1 MRTAED
7 SSGTVL
13 HRLIQEQLRYGNL
26 TDTRALLAIQQQAM
40 RGGCSSPRSSLE
52 SLTQEECQ
60 MVQHS
65 TRQEPQGQ
73 EHQGDPLHS
82 ENMRHRLHQLQ
93 LNGEPLPSYEEAKAQ
108 SQLLAGQRQWQAAGV
123 GPYPAAV
130 TSHAP
135 AEGKPI
141 TGRTQPDLQGDG
153 LKELKHGH
161 VRSLSERLMQ
171 LSLERNGAKAP
182 ITMSSSQSFPQ
193 LSKRQKQPVL
203 AGYQG
208 YCLSLDHRD
217 PPPEYFPTARQAA
230 PSLPSTQQLY
240 QESSTPWSD
249 GMQNG
254 PERRGYNAHGQ
265 APRVTQAEALHP
277 AQQQRHHL
285 LSTPQMEVVVV
296 TGAPQDS
303 CQFVPVDH
311 VALIN
316 RAQQMVEML
325 LKENENLRKEL
336 EGHTEKAIKIQKLE
350 REIQRI
356 SEAYDNLVKASSK
369 REILEKTMR
378 NKMEGEIRRLHDF
391 NRDLREKLGS
401 ANKLLTTK
409 ECEASEDGQSILS
422 KLIVQNREQQQE
434 KEQLRKELSLSYSRN
449 EDQHRRMQLLDHALN
464 NTQSKVVRLE
474 DEMRKKRAYVERVE
488 KLQHALAQLQAACE
502 KREQLELRLR
512 NRLEQELKSLRTQQ
526 RQATAQNPGAA
537 EYSAP
542 ALMELLREKEER
554 ILALEADMTKWE
566 QKYLEES
573 TMRQFAMDA
582 AATAA
587 TQRDTTIINH
597 SPHHSPNSSFNEGSL
612 EKRVYY
618 ENGEVIVTNHR
629 HQEMESRIKALHAQI
644 LEKDAIIKVL
654 QQRSRRD
661 QVKPEQL
668 ALRPARSV
676 PSIALSAGMS
686 STASSSQLTSDRC
699 LDKTT
704 RGSSGIGSKEC
715 TEDQRVVLE
724 PRPVSGHTTH
734 GSRDGSTQTEKE
746 GDAVR
751 SAQGSSQDETLVNS
765 RAANSLDPVQSL
777 KQISPNIIRKAES
790 SDTEMVEILI

>member
-40 RGGCSSPRSSLE
+40 RGGCNSPRSSLE

-73 EHQGDPLHS
+73 EHQGDPSHT
-82 ENMRHRLHQLQ
+82 ENLRHRLHQLQ

-108 SQLLAGQRQWQAAGV
+108 SQLLAGHRQWQAAGV

-130 TSHAP
+130 TGHAP
-135 AEGKPI
+135 AEVKPI
-141 TGRTQPDLQGDG
+141 TGRTQPDLHGDG

-171 LSLERNGAKAP
+171 LSLERNGAKVP
-182 ITMSSSQSFPQ
+182 VTMSSSQSFPQ
-193 LSKRQKQPVL
+193 LSRHQKQPVVL

-208 YCLSLDHRD
+208 YCHSLDHRD
-217 PPPEYFPTARQAA
+217 PPPEYYPTARQAA
-230 PSLPSTQQLY
+230 PSLASTQQFY
-240 QESSTPWSD
+240 EESSTPWSV

-254 PERRGYNAHGQ
+254 AERRGYNAQGQ

-277 AQQQRHHL
+277 AQQQRQHL
-285 LSTPQMEVVVV
+285 LSSPQMEVVVV
-296 TGAPQDS
+296 TGAPHDS

-356 SEAYDNLVKASSK
+356 SEAYDNLMKASSK

-409 ECEASEDGQSILS
+409 ECEVSEDGQSILS

-434 KEQLRKELSLSYSRN
+434 KEQLRRELSLSCSRN
-449 EDQHRRMQLLDHALN
+449 DDQHRRMQLLDHALN
-464 NTQSKVVRLE
+464 STQSKVVRLE
-474 DEMRKKRAYVERVE
+474 DELRKKRAYVERVE
-488 KLQHALAQLQAACE
+488 KLQHALTQLQAACE

-526 RQATAQNPGAA
+526 RQATAQNTGAA

-597 SPHHSPNSSFNEGSL
+597 SPHHSPNSSFNDGSL

-618 ENGEVIVTNHR
+618 ENGEVIGTNHR

-661 QVKPEQL
+661 QVKPEQIS
-668 ALRPARSV
+668 LRPARSV
-676 PSIALSAGMS
+676 PSIALSAGIS
-686 STASSSQLTSDRC
+686 LTSDRC
-699 LDKTT
+699 PDKTS
-704 RGSSGIGSKEC
+704 RGNSGAGGKGYI
-715 TEDQRVVLE
+715 EDQIVVLE
-724 PRPVSGHTTH
+724 PRPVSGHTKH

-746 GDAVR
+746 GDAVQ

-765 RAANSLDPVQSL
+765 RAANSLDSLQPL

-790 SDTEMVEILI
+790 SNTEMVEILI

>member
-26 TDTRALLAIQQQAM
+26 TDNRTLLAIQQQAM
-40 RGGCSSPRSSLE
+40 RGGTGSPRSSLE

-60 MVQHS
+60 IVQHS

-73 EHQGDPLHS
+73 EHQGDLSHS
-82 ENMRHRLHQLQ
+82 ENLLHHLHQLQ
-93 LNGEPLPSYEEAKAQ
+93 LNGEALPSYEEAKAQ
-108 SQLLAGQRQWQAAGV
+108 SQLLAGHRQQQTT
-123 GPYPAAV
+123 YPATETHP
-130 TSHAP
+130 TSAQ
-135 AEGKPI
+135 
-141 TGRTQPDLQGDG
+141 GRAHQDLHSDA

-182 ITMSSSQSFPQ
+182 TTMSSSHSFPQ
-193 LSKRQKQPVL
+193 LSKHHKQPVGT
-203 AGYQG
+203 GYQG
-208 YCLSLDHRD
+208 HCQTVEHRG
-217 PPPEYFPTARQAA
+217 PPPEYPFHAKLTA
-230 PSLPSTQQLY
+230 PVLPRSQQQGHLY
-240 QESSTPWSD
+240 NEASTPCSD
-249 GMQNG
+249 GQHMGTN
-254 PERRGYNAHGQ
+254 RHGYCTQGQ
-265 APRVTQAEALHP
+265 SPRVTQAEVLHP
-277 AQQQRHHL
+277 AQQQRHSL
-285 LSTPQMEVVVV
+285 LASPQMEAVAVI
-296 TGAPQDS
+296 GAPCDS
-303 CQFVPVDH
+303 THIVPVDH

-325 LKENENLRKEL
+325 LKENENLKKEL
-336 EGHTEKAIKIQKLE
+336 DGHTEKSVKIQKLE
-350 REIQRI
+350 KEIQRI
-356 SEAYDNLVKASSK
+356 SEAYDNLMKASSK
-369 REILEKTMR
+369 RETLEKTMR

-401 ANKLLTTK
+401 ANKLLTSR
-409 ECEASEDGQSILS
+409 ECEVSEDGQSILS
-422 KLIVQNREQQQE
+422 KLIAQNREQQKE
-434 KEQLRKELSLSYSRN
+434 KEQLRRELNLSCNRN

-464 NTQSKVVRLE
+464 STQSKVVRLE
-474 DEMRKKRAYVERVE
+474 DELRKKRAYVERVE
-488 KLQHALAQLQAACE
+488 KLQHALTQLQAACE

-526 RQATAQNPGAA
+526 RQATAQGPGAP

-629 HQEMESRIKALHAQI
+629 HQEMENRIKALHAQI

-676 PSIALSAGMS
+676 PSIALSMGMS
-686 STASSSQLTSDRC
+686 LTSDRG
-699 LDKTT
+699 LDKAS
-704 RGSSGIGSKEC
+704 RGSSGAINKSC
-715 TEDQRVVLE
+715 TEDQTVISD
-724 PRPVSGHTTH
+724 PHPTTSHTKH
-734 GSRDGSTQTEKE
+734 GSRDGSTQTEK
-746 GDAVR
+746 VQ
-751 SAQGSSQDETLVNS
+751 SAQGSLQDNETSVNS
-765 RAANSLDPVQSL
+765 RAAKPVATPLDLLQLPNQV
-777 KQISPNIIRKAES
+777 SPSTVRNPDS
-790 SDTEMVEILI
+790 SDNEMVEILI